1 METLAQGNTNAN
13 FDLQLFAD
21 EPAAAEPAATPET
34 TPAAETTPTEPVTPE
49 ATPAEPT
56 AKEPTEQKPSE
67 AAADVLADYKPTMP
81 EGFAVNEALMGE
93 FLPTAKEMGLNPE
106 QADKLVGLGAK
117 VAQETAQKVVQD
129 INTQCEKGYADFI
142 ATQKGPDFE
151 RDLGNANALIEK
163 YGGAEAKESM
173 HAALTALSGFSPDA
187 VGPLFNALIAMG
199 KDYADPGVHLGAPA
213 PSGQNNY
220 YPDLP
225 QNNKGR

>member
-1 METLAQGNTNAN
+1 METLAQGNTNDN

-21 EPAAAEPAATPET
+21 EPTAAEPAAAPET
-34 TPAAETTPTEPVTPE
+34 TPAAETTPAEPATPE

-56 AKEPTEQKPSE
+56 KAEP
-67 AAADVLADYKPTMP
+67 AAEPATADALADYKPTMP

-93 FLPTAKEMGLNPE
+93 FLPTAKELGLNPE
-106 QADKLVGLGAK
+106 QADKLVGLGSK

-129 INTQCEKGYADFI
+129 INAQCEKGYADFI
-142 ATQKGPDFE
+142 AAQKGPDFE

-199 KDYADPGVHLGAPA
+199 KDFADPSFHLGAPA
-213 PSGQNNY
+213 PGHKSLGDILY
-220 YPDLP
+220 GK
-225 QNNKGR
+225 NK

>member
-1 METLAQGNTNAN
+1 MEDLAQGNTIAN

-21 EPAAAEPAATPET
+21 EPAVAEPAATPAPTGSAEP
-34 TPAAETTPTEPVTPE
+34 PAAPEPPAPE
-49 ATPAEPT
+49 ATTTEPTKAEDKPAEP
-56 AKEPTEQKPSE
+56 

-93 FLPTAKEMGLNPE
+93 FLPTAKELGLNPE

-117 VAQETAQKVVQD
+117 VAQETAQKVVKD
-129 INTQCEKGYADFI
+129 INAQCEKGYADFI
-142 ATQKGPDFE
+142 AAQKGPDFE
-151 RDLGNANALIEK
+151 RDLGNANSLIEK
-163 YGGAEAKESM
+163 YGGTEAKESM

-199 KDYADPGVHLGAPA
+199 KDFADPSVHLGAPA
-213 PSGQNNY
+213 PSGQSNY

>member
-1 METLAQGNTNAN
+1 MKTLAQGNTNAN

-21 EPAAAEPAATPET
+21 EPAAAEPAATPEPAAAEP
-34 TPAAETTPTEPVTPE
+34 TPADPVTPE

-56 AKEPTEQKPSE
+56 KAEPAAKP
-67 AAADVLADYKPTMP
+67 AAADALADYKPTMP

-93 FLPTAKEMGLNPE
+93 FLPTAKELGLNPE
-106 QADKLVGLGAK
+106 QADKLVGMGAK
-117 VAQETAQKVVQD
+117 VAQETAQKVAQD
-129 INTQCEKGYADFI
+129 INAQCEKGYADFI
-142 ATQKGPDFE
+142 AAQKGPDFE
-151 RDLGNANALIEK
+151 RDLGNTNALIEK

-199 KDYADPGVHLGAPA
+199 KDYADPSFHLGAPA
-213 PSGQNNY
+213 PSGKNTY